1 MSRTQTCRSVTACLV
16 PHTVI
21 PLLHNLQLTHF
32 HVTHMLRPV
41 PHAFHAQ
48 LNVSDSSLWVKLTPS
63 SLRRFSPKYLGY
75 FSCVIFVALGRTGQ
89 METQTHDIT
98 FYYQSCETKYQNNSR
113 MEERASSVN
122 IFADYGWHFLKSGTV
137 WFHRATDGTASVT
150 FTCSRRLFNI
160 ASSSMFT
167 RCFVIT
173 DGGTVKHVN
182 ESISRRGRAACH
194 MIHGGKK
201 VWKQNEREQKKMS
214 AMGGTSE

>member
-1 MSRTQTCRSVTACLV
+1 M
-16 PHTVI
+16 
-21 PLLHNLQLTHF
+21 
-32 HVTHMLRPV
+32 
-41 PHAFHAQ
+41 
-48 LNVSDSSLWVKLTPS
+48 
-63 SLRRFSPKYLGY
+63 
-75 FSCVIFVALGRTGQ
+75 
-89 METQTHDIT
+89 
-98 FYYQSCETKYQNNSR
+98 KYQNNSR

-137 WFHRATDGTASVT
+137 WFHRATDGTASIT

-167 RCFVIT
+167 RCFVIS

-201 VWKQNEREQKKMS
+201 VWKQNEREQKKWAQWGARVNKRQRGAASFFFPPQNFLIGFQASVAISMLVTWEHKELIGLRGES
-214 AMGGTSE
+214 DVALKGKGRIYLNIRSSSSSSSSRWKCGFTKCLSIAFCCYSYSTVLFWLCDFQTRWVYRA